1 MKNNVRKITIVG
13 VLSALSVVL
22 MIFPKFSL
30 IPAFP
35 FLEVDFSDVIS
46 LFAAACLSPSAGVL
60 VVLIKNAVHLL
71 MTSTGAVG
79 ELSNFICGASF
90 VFAFGSVF
98 HRAALSKNK
107 YLHLL
112 LSLIVGCAVQIIAAV
127 LGNYFLMIP
136 LYGIQAAAG
145 SYIFGGVIPFNFVKD
160 LLVSI
165 VFAVVYL
172 NVYPHIDRYVSRNP

>member
-1 MKNNVRKITIVG
+1 MMKNNVRKITIVG

-112 LSLIVGCAVQIIAAV
+112 LSLIVGCARADNCRCFGQLLLNDSALRYSGGGRELHIRWR
-127 LGNYFLMIP
+127 YP
-136 LYGIQAAAG
+136 L
-145 SYIFGGVIPFNFVKD
+145 
-160 LLVSI
+160 
-165 VFAVVYL
+165 
-172 NVYPHIDRYVSRNP
+172 

>member
-1 MKNNVRKITIVG
+1 M
-13 VLSALSVVL
+13 
-22 MIFPKFSL
+22 
-30 IPAFP
+30 
-35 FLEVDFSDVIS
+35 
-46 LFAAACLSPSAGVL
+46 L

-172 NVYPHIDRYVSRNP
+172 NVYPHIDRYVSRNPVILSVFYLASNAFGCSGRCYFCSHFTSERLCQCKIRSQTAINLKKTM